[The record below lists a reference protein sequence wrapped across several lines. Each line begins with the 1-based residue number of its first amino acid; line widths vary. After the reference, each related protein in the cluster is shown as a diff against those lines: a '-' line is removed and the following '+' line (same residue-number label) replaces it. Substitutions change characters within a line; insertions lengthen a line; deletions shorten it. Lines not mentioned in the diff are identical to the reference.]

1 MSTAVKPVVRHKW
14 TWVEMLISSLLSL
27 TASLVLSVDAWK
39 LAGDPNV
46 SLSCNVSKLISCT
59 TVAKAWQSTLLGWP
73 NAFLGLI
80 CEPVVITI
88 AVAALMGVTFP
99 RRMMI
104 IANFV
109 YAIGFVFAYWLFY
122 EAYFVIGALCP
133 WCLLVTVTTTTVF
146 LTMVR
151 VNILEGNFKVKPKMQ
166 ERLAYFMRL
175 NGDTWIA
182 AVLIALIASAII
194 SKYLV

>member
-88 AVAALMGVTFP
+88 DGRNFP
-99 RRMMI
+99 ASHDDHR
-104 IANFV
+104 
-109 YAIGFVFAYWLFY
+109 
-122 EAYFVIGALCP
+122 ELCLRH
-133 WCLLVTVTTTTVF
+133 WFRFCVL
-146 LTMVR
+146 
-151 VNILEGNFKVKPKMQ
+151 
-166 ERLAYFMRL
+166 
-175 NGDTWIA
+175 
-182 AVLIALIASAII
+182 AVLRGLLRYRRSLP
-194 SKYLV
+194 LVLAGDCHHHDGVLDDGACKHS